1 MERTLEWKKK
11 VRSQKLVARTFMEGG
26 RIRFI
31 DTELWIRG
39 WGRLL
44 WLGAEQSVNCSAFFF
59 PFRGTKTGRIVF
71 TSTRKVTAAVLE
83 YL

>member
-31 DTELWIRG
+31 DNELWIRG

-59 PFRGTKTGRIVF
+59 PSEAPRQDALFSPPQEK
-71 TSTRKVTAAVLE
+71 
-83 YL
+83 